1 MCRKGAFGHWVCVHR
16 AGLMTAGRPTA
27 LHALLLARASASV
40 SSNQSVLFQEPQRSI
55 SGGSSW
61 EADSRNRSTAQHSG
75 GIEPREGHLPWIPP
89 NVVLCTLPSPTTRL
103 QAVFKLSLAAAR
115 AIRTTFPTVSLSP
128 PLGTE
133 LPCPHGEI
141 PFSPCWDFAGKHN
154 QHSVVGVRR
163 ASSPAMLHAVPLSCG
178 LPHCCHPERNTNA
191 GNETQTLC

>member
-1 MCRKGAFGHWVCVHR
+1 MGRGVQKGCIWPL
-16 AGLMTAGRPTA
+16 GL
-27 LHALLLARASASV
+27 RASCRVDDSRQTH
-40 SSNQSVLFQEPQRSI
+40 SSARPAPGQGFCFCFKQPEPQRSI

-61 EADSRNRSTAQHSG
+61 EADSRNRSTAQHSR

-191 GNETQTLC
+191 GNETQTLR